1 MIEIYIFKV
10 ESFSETKVWCVAWEH
25 EMDIDQEKKQ
35 EREVCGSWERLR
47 LEGMT
52 KEQCGMCGRWQSE
65 TKTTSA
71 SDDSDERER
80 CLCQCFPLSQSIMS
94 ALGLMMQCANLK
106 WKGLRLNTTSK
117 KHTGF
122 EW

>member
-35 EREVCGSWERLR
+35 EREGGCSWERLR

-71 SDDSDERER
+71 SDDSDEREMPVPV
-80 CLCQCFPLSQSIMS
+80 FPTLPIYYERSGPDDAMRQP
-94 ALGLMMQCANLK
+94 
-106 WKGLRLNTTSK
+106 
-117 KHTGF
+117 
-122 EW
+122 